1 MPERGNLVVDDPL
14 EGVKLKIER
23 ANSHIHIPEIN
34 SHLDFLM
41 ASDSHEIIT
50 EIDAAKGEIRRKFRL
65 IKQPPLQVGVVC
77 GEILDG
83 LRSALDHLITATATR
98 RGMIVIENTAF
109 PIEETREKFEAAL
122 RKRKIEER
130 LPTLATTLQ
139 ELQPYKGGG
148 FDGFLWW
155 LHWLNGMEKHK
166 IIVPM
171 VGTHVGFKYDFVL
184 KALPGF
190 DTTKD
195 HILKMPKT
203 WRYLDKEPIILFV
216 QFLAY

>member
-1 MPERGNLVVDDPL
+1 MRLWRRRHEVPDHLLKVGIFRRIGFVCHGSLTPFHSTAQMPERGNLVVDDPL

-23 ANSHIHIPEIN
+23 ANSHIPEIN

-98 RGMIVIENTAF
+98 RGMIVIENTGF

-130 LPTLATTLQ
+130 VRA
-139 ELQPYKGGG
+139 GA
-148 FDGFLWW
+148 
-155 LHWLNGMEKHK
+155 
-166 IIVPM
+166 IIP
-171 VGTHVGFKYDFVL
+171 H
-184 KALPGF
+184 
-190 DTTKD
+190 
-195 HILKMPKT
+195 
-203 WRYLDKEPIILFV
+203 
-216 QFLAY
+216 